1 MVIKQ
6 ALWLLSLVTLAAQP
20 GGGFSLHNKDLFS
33 VSAAANSSWQSPGP
47 ANDER
52 DDRPAKR
59 LAGLLPAAGEERL
72 AVLGEL
78 SKARD
83 KRFIAPLIDLMRF
96 ARTSEEYIA
105 IVETLRALTG
115 EKLDAAATDTWER
128 VIVWYGEHGELA
140 PPPGYTAWKG
150 ELHAQLLDP
159 RFKQFLYEG
168 AAATVRVEEVVW
180 GGVKVDGIP
189 ALVNPKKATPEQA
202 NYLVDS
208 EPVFGVAINGD
219 ARAYPLRI
227 LDWHEMA
234 NDVVGGKA
242 VALAYCTLCGA
253 GVLYDATAGDQ
264 TFQFG
269 SSGFLFRSNKLM
281 YDRATNTLWNQL
293 TGEPVIG
300 KLAASKLKLKALPV
314 VLTSWGEWKRQHP
327 ETKVL
332 DLNTGHERPYEIGAT
347 YGRYFASPGTM
358 FPVWRRSRALPRK
371 ARIYAVQVN
380 GIAKAYPLDAL
391 NQAGGVV
398 NDSLGGQ
405 NLVVVYRDAVGR
417 VRLSP
422 GWIGA
427 LREFRAGQ
435 SLIAGDNLSRPEA
448 VRAPEQPPVADA
460 NDLRLETARERI
472 ATPLPVTNAN
482 DLTLEAARAVLQKR
496 PELIRELT
504 VEMML
509 AMPTE
514 ARLALLA
521 ERTSDERMGTRAEA
535 GRFTPNFRNEVA
547 QRGLI
552 GETRAYERGNHT
564 FKPGKAKDE
573 LIDERRVVWRVTE
586 DALLS
591 SEGETLPRLGGH
603 LAYWFGWFAFFP
615 QTKVFTAK

>member
-1 MVIKQ
+1 MNQ
-6 ALWLLSLVTLAAQP
+6 HYTGDYCWLVLFTRMMCGLLFLMA
-20 GGGFSLHNKDLFS
+20 GFSLIVLAWRPGRACPPRNARPISAS
-33 VSAAANSSWQSPGP
+33 VSTP
-47 ANDER
+47 ASEPA
-52 DDRPAKR
+52 DDQTSKR

-72 AVLGEL
+72 AVLREL
-78 SKARD
+78 AKAKD

-115 EKLDAAATDTWER
+115 EKLDPAATNTWEK
-128 VIVWYGEHGELA
+128 VIVWYGEHGELK

-189 ALVNPKKATPEQA
+189 ALVNPKMAPPEQA
-202 NYLVDS
+202 DYLVDS

-253 GVLYDATAGDQ
+253 GVLYDATVEGK

-281 YDRATNTLWNQL
+281 YDHETSTLWNQL

-300 KLAASKLKLKALPV
+300 KLAMSKLKLKALPV

-327 ETKVL
+327 DTKVL
-332 DLNTGHERPYEIGAT
+332 DVNTGYNRPYQVGAT

-358 FPVWRRSRALPRK
+358 FPVWRQSRALPRK
-371 ARIYAVQVN
+371 TRVYALQVN

-391 NQAGGVV
+391 NRAGGVV

-417 VRLSP
+417 VPLSP
-422 GWIGA
+422 GWVRALSERGNGRSLVSDPDDLTLEA
-427 LREFRAGQ
+427 LRER
-435 SLIAGDNLSRPEA
+435 
-448 VRAPEQPPVADA
+448 V
-460 NDLRLETARERI
+460 ARESS
-472 ATPLPVTNAN
+472 AANAN
-482 DLTLEAARAVLQKR
+482 DLTLEAARAVLRKR

-504 VEMML
+504 IEMML

-514 ARLALLA
+514 ARLTLLD
-521 ERTSDERMGTRAEA
+521 ERTPDERMGTRAEA

-552 GETRAYERGNHT
+552 GETRAYERGSHT
-564 FKPGKAKDE
+564 FSPGKSKDE
-573 LIDERRVVWRVTE
+573 LIDERRMVWRVTE
-586 DALLS
+586 DSLIS
-591 SEGETLPRLGGH
+591 KEGEKLPRLGGH

-615 QTKVFTAK
+615 QTKVFTVK

>member
-1 MVIKQ
+1 MNPG
-6 ALWLLSLVTLAAQP
+6 LRLLSLLLIVLTWQP
-20 GGGFSLHNKDLFS
+20 GRACPPHLASPFSA
-33 VSAAANSSWQSPGP
+33 SAAITFSPQ
-47 ANDER
+47 A
-52 DDRPAKR
+52 DDLTAKR
-59 LAGLLPAAGEERL
+59 LAGLLPAADEGRVAVIREL
-72 AVLGEL
+72 A
-78 SKARD
+78 KAKD

-96 ARTSEEYIA
+96 ARTPEEFSA

-115 EKLDAAATDTWER
+115 EKLNPAAPDTWER
-128 VIVWYGEHGELA
+128 VIVWYGQRGELA

-189 ALVNPKKATPEQA
+189 ALVNPKMASPEQA
-202 NYLVDS
+202 DYLVDS
-208 EPVFGVAINGD
+208 EPVFGVAINGE
-219 ARAYPLRI
+219 ARAYPLRV

-253 GVLYDATAGDQ
+253 GVLYDATLEGK

-281 YDRATNTLWNQL
+281 YDRETSTLWNQL

-300 KLAASKLKLKALPV
+300 KLARSKLKLRVLPV
-314 VLTSWGEWKRQHP
+314 TLTSWGEWKRQHP
-327 ETKVL
+327 QTKVL
-332 DLNTGHERPYEIGAT
+332 DVNTGYERPYQVGAT

-358 FPVWRRSRALPRK
+358 FPVWRQSRALPRK
-371 ARIYAVQVN
+371 ARVFALQVN

-391 NQAGGVV
+391 NRAGGVV

-417 VRLSP
+417 VPLSP
-422 GWIGA
+422 GWVGA

-435 SLIAGDNLSRPEA
+435 SLSASDNLSRPEA
-448 VRAPEQPPVADA
+448 VRSPEQPPIAGD
-460 NDLRLETARERI
+460 NDSRLETARERI
-472 ATPLPVTNAN
+472 ATPSPITYAN
-482 DLTLEAARAVLQKR
+482 DLTLEAARAILQKR
-496 PELIRELT
+496 PELVRELT

-509 AMPTE
+509 AMPAE
-514 ARLALLA
+514 ARLSLLH
-521 ERTSDERMGTRAEA
+521 ERTSDERMGARAAE
-535 GRFTPNFRNEVA
+535 GRFTPDFRNEVA

-552 GETRAYERGNHT
+552 GETRAYERGNHS
-564 FKPGKAKDE
+564 FSRGKSKDE
-573 LIDERRVVWRVTE
+573 LIDERRMVWRVTE
-586 DALLS
+586 DFLIS
-591 SEGETLPRLGGH
+591 TEGAKLPRLGGH